1 MSRRDR
7 ILEAIRSEPGIPIGE
22 IIRQTGFGSGTVY
35 HHLHTLERSRK
46 IVSEIA
52 GRRKLFYAVHAAG
65 AHAAQGRRIALL
77 RGETIRRIAETILRN
92 PEHSIQ
98 DVIASTGV
106 CPQVA
111 YYHVGRLLQAGLI
124 HRMGDRG
131 YRSLSANVDLA
142 VLLAAFIPTDKARQ
156 PEAAPINENGFGA
169 STLAGVGVQSAA
181 TIAEL

>member
-7 ILEAIRSEPGIPIGE
+7 IVEAIRKEPGIPIGE

-46 IVSEIA
+46 IVSEIV

-77 RGETIRRIAETILRN
+77 RGDTIRRIAETILGN
-92 PEHSIQ
+92 PGHSIQ
-98 DVIASTGV
+98 DVIAATGV

-111 YYHVGRLLQAGLI
+111 YYHVGRLLQAGLV
-124 HRMGDRG
+124 HRAGDRG
-131 YRSLSANVDLA
+131 YRSLSADADLT
-142 VLLAAFIPTDKARQ
+142 VLLAALTSGDKTRSADAGKAGD
-156 PEAAPINENGFGA
+156 EVFDA
-169 STLAGVGVQSAA
+169 SALASAGVQRTAA
-181 TIAEL
+181 VGEP